1 MTLSLCGKKTLSRGD
16 SIIFVIKMRKDIKI
30 IVGVTGSSG
39 AIYAKTLLE
48 KLATLKSRVE
58 KIDVVFSDNAKE
70 VWKYELGTDPEQLI
84 PFKIYNKNDFFAPF
98 ASGSA
103 GYDIMIIC
111 PCSMGTLGR
120 IASGTSDN
128 LITRASDVVLKER
141 KKLILVP
148 REMPFNLIHINNMKI
163 VTEAGGIICPAI
175 PSFYN
180 KPGSIEDLVNTVV
193 DRVLQLADIKTNSFK
208 WGDTN
213 N

>member
-1 MTLSLCGKKTLSRGD
+1 
-16 SIIFVIKMRKDIKI
+16 MRKDYRI
-30 IVGVTGSSG
+30 IIGVTGASG
-39 AIYAKTLLE
+39 AIYAKTLFE
-48 KLATLKSRVE
+48 KLATLKNQVE

-70 VWKYELGTDPEQLI
+70 VWKYELETNPEQLI
-84 PFKIYNKNDFFAPF
+84 PYKIFGKNDFFAPF

-120 IASGTSDN
+120 IANGTSDD
-128 LITRASDVVLKER
+128 LITRASDVVLKEK

-148 REMPFNLIHINNMKI
+148 RETPFSLIHINNMKI
-163 VTEAGGIICPAI
+163 ITEAGGIICPAI

-180 KPGSIEDLVNTVV
+180 KPGSIEDLVDTVV
-193 DRVLQLADIKTNSFK
+193 ERVLQLADIKTNSFK
-208 WGDTN
+208 WGETN

>member
-1 MTLSLCGKKTLSRGD
+1 MKKD
-16 SIIFVIKMRKDIKI
+16 YKI
-30 IVGVTGSSG
+30 IIGVTGASG
-39 AIYAKTLLE
+39 AIYAKTLFE
-48 KLATLKSRVE
+48 KLATLNSLFE
-58 KIDVVFSDNAKE
+58 KIDVVFSDNALE
-70 VWKYELGTDPEQLI
+70 VWKYELDTDPVQSI
-84 PFKIYNKNDFFAPF
+84 PFKIYSKNDFFAPF

-120 IASGTSDN
+120 IANGTSDG

-148 REMPFNLIHINNMKI
+148 RETPFSLIHINNMKI
-163 VTEAGGIICPAI
+163 ITEAGGIICPAI

-180 KPGSIEDLVNTVV
+180 KPGSIEDLVDTVV
-193 DRVLQLADIKTNSFK
+193 ERVLQLADIKTNSFK
-208 WGDTN
+208 WGETN

>member
-1 MTLSLCGKKTLSRGD
+1 MKKDR
-16 SIIFVIKMRKDIKI
+16 KI
-30 IVGVTGSSG
+30 IIGVTGASG
-39 AIYAKTLLE
+39 AVYAKTLFE
-48 KLATLKSRVE
+48 KLATLENHFE

-70 VWKYELGTDPEQLI
+70 VWKYELGTDPEQLV
-84 PFKIYNKNDFFAPF
+84 PFKIYSSNDFFAPF

-120 IASGTSDN
+120 IANGISDN
-128 LITRASDVVLKER
+128 LITRASDVILKEK

-163 VTEAGGIICPAI
+163 ITDAGGIICPAI

-180 KPGSIEDLVNTVV
+180 KPASIENLVNTVV

-208 WGDTN
+208 WGKEN
-213 N
+213 R

>member
-1 MTLSLCGKKTLSRGD
+1 
-16 SIIFVIKMRKDIKI
+16 MRKKYKI
-30 IVGVTGSSG
+30 IVGVTGASG
-39 AIYAKTLLE
+39 SIYAKTLFE
-48 KLATLKSRVE
+48 KLAVLKKQVE

-70 VWKYELGTDPEQLI
+70 VWKYELDINPEQSI
-84 PFKIYNKNDFFAPF
+84 PYKIFGKNDFFAPF

-120 IASGTSDN
+120 IANGTSDD

-148 REMPFNLIHINNMKI
+148 RETPFNLIHINNMKI
-163 VTEAGGIICPAI
+163 ITEAGGIICPAI

-180 KPGSIEDLVNTVV
+180 KPGSIKDLVDTVV
-193 DRVLQLADIKTNSFK
+193 NRVLQLADIMTNSYK
-208 WGDTN
+208 WGEEN

>member
-1 MTLSLCGKKTLSRGD
+1 
-16 SIIFVIKMRKDIKI
+16 MRKKYKI
-30 IVGVTGSSG
+30 IVGVTGASG
-39 AIYAKTLLE
+39 AIYAKTLFE
-48 KLATLKSRVE
+48 KLAVLKKQVE

-70 VWKYELGTDPEQLI
+70 VWKYELDINPEQSI
-84 PFKIYNKNDFFAPF
+84 PYKIFGKNDFFAPF

-120 IASGTSDN
+120 IANGTSGD

-148 REMPFNLIHINNMKI
+148 RETPFNLIHINNMKI
-163 VTEAGGIICPAI
+163 ITEAGGIICPAI

-180 KPGSIEDLVNTVV
+180 KPGSIKDLVDTVV
-193 DRVLQLADIKTNSFK
+193 NRVLQLADIMTNSYK
-208 WGDTN
+208 WGEEN

>member
-1 MTLSLCGKKTLSRGD
+1 M
-16 SIIFVIKMRKDIKI
+16 IKDHKI
-30 IVGVTGSSG
+30 IIGVTGASG
-39 AIYAKTLLE
+39 AIYAKTLFE
-48 KLATLKSRVE
+48 KLATLKNQIN

-70 VWKYELGTDPEQLI
+70 VWKYELDTDPEKSI
-84 PFKIYNKNDFFAPF
+84 PFKIYSKNNFFAPF

-120 IASGTSDN
+120 IANGTSDD

-141 KKLILVP
+141 KKLILVL
-148 REMPFNLIHINNMKI
+148 RETPFNLIHINNMKI
-163 VTEAGGIICPAI
+163 ITEAGGIICPAI

-180 KPGSIEDLVNTVV
+180 KPDSIKGLVDTVV
-193 DRVLQLADIKTNSFK
+193 NRILQLADIITNSYK
-208 WGDTN
+208 WGEEN

>member
-1 MTLSLCGKKTLSRGD
+1 MK
-16 SIIFVIKMRKDIKI
+16 KDIKI
-30 IVGVTGSSG
+30 IVGVTGASG
-39 AIYAKTLLE
+39 AVYAKTLFE
-48 KLATLKSRVE
+48 KLASLKNQVE
-58 KIDVVFSDNAKE
+58 KVDVVFSDNAKE
-70 VWKYELGTDPEQLI
+70 VWKYELGTDPEQLV
-84 PFKIYNKNDFFAPF
+84 PFKIYSKNDFFAPF

-103 GYDIMIIC
+103 GYEIMIIC

-120 IASGTSDN
+120 IASGTSDD
-128 LITRASDVVLKER
+128 LITRASDVILKER

-163 VTEAGGIICPAI
+163 ITEAGGIICPAI

-180 KPGSIEDLVNTVV
+180 KPASIENLVNTVV

-208 WGDTN
+208 WGKEN

>member
-1 MTLSLCGKKTLSRGD
+1 MK
-16 SIIFVIKMRKDIKI
+16 KDIKI
-30 IVGVTGSSG
+30 IVGVTGASG
-39 AIYAKTLLE
+39 AVYAKTLFE
-48 KLATLKSRVE
+48 KLASLKNQDE
-58 KIDVVFSDNAKE
+58 KVDVVFSDNAKE
-70 VWKYELGTDPEQLI
+70 VWKYELGTDPEQLV
-84 PFKIYNKNDFFAPF
+84 PFKIYSKNDFFAPF

-103 GYDIMIIC
+103 GYEIMIIC

-120 IASGTSDN
+120 IASGTSDD
-128 LITRASDVVLKER
+128 LITRASDVILKER

-163 VTEAGGIICPAI
+163 ITEAGGIICPAI

-180 KPGSIEDLVNTVV
+180 KPASIENLVNTVV

-208 WGDTN
+208 WGKEN

>member
-1 MTLSLCGKKTLSRGD
+1 MEDNKNH
-16 SIIFVIKMRKDIKI
+16 KI
-30 IVGVTGSSG
+30 IVGVTGASG
-39 AIYAKTLLE
+39 AIYAKTLFE
-48 KLATLKSRVE
+48 KLAILKNQVE

-70 VWKYELGTDPEQLI
+70 VWKYELDTNPAQAI
-84 PFKIYNKNDFFAPF
+84 PFKIYSKNDFFAPF

-120 IASGTSDN
+120 IANGTSDD

-148 REMPFNLIHINNMKI
+148 RETPFNLIHINNMKI
-163 VTEAGGIICPAI
+163 ITEAGGIICPAI

-180 KPGSIEDLVNTVV
+180 KPGSIEDLVDTVV
-193 DRVLQLADIKTNSFK
+193 DRVLQLAGIKTDAFK
-208 WGDTN
+208 WGDSDN
-213 N
+213 

>member
-1 MTLSLCGKKTLSRGD
+1 
-16 SIIFVIKMRKDIKI
+16 MRKDHKI
-30 IVGVTGSSG
+30 IIGVTGASG
-39 AIYAKTLLE
+39 AIYAKTLFE
-48 KLATLKSRVE
+48 KLVTLKNQIE

-70 VWKYELGTDPEQLI
+70 VWKYELDTDPEQSI
-84 PFKIYNKNDFFAPF
+84 PFNIYKKNDFFAPF

-120 IASGTSDN
+120 IATGTSDN
-128 LITRASDVVLKER
+128 LITRASDVILKER

-148 REMPFNLIHINNMKI
+148 RETPFNLIHINNMKI
-163 VTEAGGIICPAI
+163 ITEAGGIICPAS

-180 KPGSIEDLVNTVV
+180 KPGSIEDLVDTVV
-193 DRVLQLADIKTNSFK
+193 DRILQLADIKTDSFK
-208 WGDTN
+208 WGETN